1 MHDYVIVGAGS
12 AGCVLAARLSEDPT
26 IRVLLLEA
34 GGSDGALFIRGPG
47 LYNML
52 WRTKHDWAYRTEP
65 QSAVNGRR
73 MFWPRGK
80 VLGGSSS
87 LNAMIYI
94 RGHRSNY
101 DEWRDLGNAG
111 WGYDDVLPYFKRS
124 ENWCGPPSEYH
135 GTGGPLDVRTAEP
148 HAPAAEAFIDAA
160 LKVCR
165 VARNDDF
172 NGAHQE
178 GAGHYQYTVRDG
190 RRWSAAD
197 AFLHPARA
205 RKNLEIKT
213 GATAVGLVVKSG
225 RVEGVRYVVGRKEL
239 MARAEREVVLASGVV
254 GSPHLLLLSGI
265 GPADSLSKHG
275 IPVVHDLPGVGS
287 NLQDHVMTVVQHR
300 VTDAGAQRMSQL
312 AGLAWLARYAL
323 FGAGPLT
330 HPPVHAGAFVRSR
343 AALARPDLQFHVVPW
358 GLFTPNTDE
367 PCNPDPGRFLAIL
380 PGLIYPVSRGE
391 IRLRSADPL
400 AAPVIEPRY
409 LSAPED
415 LEVLVTGLKLARE
428 IAAAAPLARYCVSE
442 ARPGKG
448 AATDD
453 ALRAEIHLALNTI
466 FHPVGTC
473 KMGTDDL
480 AVVDS
485 ELHVRGVDR
494 LRVVD
499 GSIMPTI
506 VGGNTHAPIVM
517 IAEKAAEAMRRSP
530 IAD

>member
-1 MHDYVIVGAGS
+1 
-12 AGCVLAARLSEDPT
+12 
-26 IRVLLLEA
+26 
-34 GGSDGALFIRGPG
+34 
-47 LYNML
+47 
-52 WRTKHDWAYRTEP
+52 
-65 QSAVNGRR
+65 
-73 MFWPRGK
+73 
-80 VLGGSSS
+80 
-87 LNAMIYI
+87 
-94 RGHRSNY
+94 
-101 DEWRDLGNAG
+101 
-111 WGYDDVLPYFKRS
+111 
-124 ENWCGPPSEYH
+124 
-135 GTGGPLDVRTAEP
+135 
-148 HAPAAEAFIDAA
+148 
-160 LKVCR
+160 
-165 VARNDDF
+165 
-172 NGAHQE
+172 
-178 GAGHYQYTVRDG
+178 
-190 RRWSAAD
+190 
-197 AFLHPARA
+197 
-205 RKNLEIKT
+205 
-213 GATAVGLVVKSG
+213 
-225 RVEGVRYVVGRKEL
+225 
-239 MARAEREVVLASGVV
+239 VVLASGVV